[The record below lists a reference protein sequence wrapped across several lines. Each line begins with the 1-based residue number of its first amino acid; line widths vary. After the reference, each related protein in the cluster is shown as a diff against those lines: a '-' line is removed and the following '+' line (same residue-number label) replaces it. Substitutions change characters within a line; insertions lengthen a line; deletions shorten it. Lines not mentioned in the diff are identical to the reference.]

1 MTWSFPPR
9 DHMRTSES
17 VHLYHSI
24 GDALFSTPHLTHRGW
39 LSRKNSACLTVR
51 LNAPLLWLI
60 PSSQIHDVDH
70 VSKHSQRRHL
80 SQGLKRAVRGEGTG
94 INKGCFYPWPANLR
108 AVSAG
113 RFSLSTRVRGHE
125 SHRSVIQHKVSPL
138 QGLRY
143 SSAVGTENWSVI
155 PEC

>member
-1 MTWSFPPR
+1 MIFPPR
-9 DHMRTSES
+9 KHMRTSES
-17 VHLYHSI
+17 VYLYHGI
-24 GDALFSTPHLTHRGW
+24 EDALFSTPHLTHRGW
-39 LSRKNSACLTVR
+39 LSRKNSACLTVQ

-60 PSSQIHDVDH
+60 PSSQIQDVNH
-70 VSKHSQRRHL
+70 VGKRLLRRRL
-80 SQGLKRAVRGEGTG
+80 SQGLLRAVRGEGTG

-113 RFSLSTRVRGHE
+113 RFSLSTCVRGHE
-125 SHRSVIQHKVSPL
+125 SQQSVIQHEVSPL